1 MLLCTDEFKFSSFV
15 RKKKKKRVG
24 KTKNTKNFRNEIT
37 EKLKE
42 NGKLSNKEEEN
53 CTNLIKKKNGYRN
66 FFYRVPKINKRK
78 STKIIIKILY

>member
-1 MLLCTDEFKFSSFV
+1 MLLCTVEFKFSSFV

-24 KTKNTKNFRNEIT
+24 KTKNTKNFRNELT

-42 NGKLSNKEEEN
+42 NGKLFNKEEEN

-66 FFYRVPKINKRK
+66 FFIEFQKLTKGKAPK
-78 STKIIIKILY
+78 

>member
-1 MLLCTDEFKFSSFV
+1 MLLCTVEFKFSSFV
-15 RKKKKKRVG
+15 RKKKKKRG
-24 KTKNTKNFRNEIT
+24 KTKNTKNFRNELT

-66 FFYRVPKINKRK
+66 FFIEFQKLTKGKAPK
-78 STKIIIKILY
+78 

>member
-1 MLLCTDEFKFSSFV
+1 MLLCTVEFKFSSFV

-24 KTKNTKNFRNEIT
+24 KTKNTKNFRNELT

-42 NGKLSNKEEEN
+42 NGKLSNKEDEN

-66 FFYRVPKINKRK
+66 FFIEFQKLTKGKAPK
-78 STKIIIKILY
+78 

>member
-1 MLLCTDEFKFSSFV
+1 MLLCTVEFKFSSFV

-24 KTKNTKNFRNEIT
+24 KTKNTKNFRNELT

-53 CTNLIKKKNGYRN
+53 CTNLIKKKNGYRI